1 MATASVVTK
10 NVPSVL
16 VLSADAAVRAR
27 LRSALTAQRWEVH
40 EADGG
45 AAALLLME
53 RTQPHATLLDG
64 ALPDLHLEDF
74 AEEARSS
81 QPAMDLIAL
90 DGTLAGLTGAVKS
103 PRRGE
108 LLQVLRSVCDQ
119 ATQATTPA
127 APTDTNTDTN
137 IPIAPLT
144 AAILPHSTSSS
155 SSRSAGQAPAVV
167 DLAAT
172 VRLPELIGDS
182 DRMLEVSR
190 RIRLVAKRTTT
201 VLIQGPTGTGK
212 ELVARAVH
220 RLSPRADRP
229 FIALNCA
236 AIPEAL
242 LEAELFGHARGAFT
256 GAVQRRTGRIEA
268 ADGGTLF
275 LDEIGEMPL
284 GLQSKLLR
292 FLENGE
298 LQRVGENQPVQV
310 DVRIVAAT
318 HQSLARRAQEGSFR
332 ADLYYR
338 LAVFPVQTLISTLQ
352 RMGVNVPNTGS
363 ANTLRVQNMAAVFIA
378 ATLPPF
384 AEPGTKLDV
393 TVSSAGDARSLNG
406 GLLLMTALYG
416 PDGRIYAQAQGPL
429 VLGGYAA
436 AANGN
441 AKIVNHPTTGRIP
454 GGAMV
459 ERGVP
464 LDLSRLPSLSL
475 LLNDADFR
483 TAERMADAINSEL
496 KRPLAHAADSRRVDL
511 HAQPGEDLPALL
523 ARVEAVE
530 IETFPR
536 AKVVVNERTG
546 TVVIGG
552 DVRLQPVSILHGGLV
567 VNVVSD
573 FAVSQPGP
581 LSNGTTQTVQ
591 ETRVDAQDRPVNQI
605 MLKRGATVDDLVQEL
620 QGIGASARDVISI
633 LQAMKEAG
641 ALEAELEVL

>member
-1 MATASVVTK
+1 MATASVMTK
-10 NVPSVL
+10 SAASVL
-16 VLSADAAVRAR
+16 VLSADSGVRAR
-27 LRSALTAQRWEVH
+27 LRKALTAQRWEVH
-40 EADGG
+40 EAEGG
-45 AAALLLME
+45 AAALLLMDQA
-53 RTQPHATLLDG
+53 RPQATLLDG
-64 ALPDLHLEDF
+64 PLPDLHLADF
-74 AEEARSS
+74 AEEALSS
-81 QPAMDLIAL
+81 HPAMDLIAL
-90 DGTLAGLTGAVKS
+90 DGALAGMTGATKS

-108 LLQVLRSVCDQ
+108 LLQVLRSVCEEAPSV
-119 ATQATTPA
+119 ATA
-127 APTDTNTDTN
+127 DTN
-137 IPIAPLT
+137 IPFPL
-144 AAILPHSTSSS
+144 
-155 SSRSAGQAPAVV
+155 APAVIPLASTKKPSLPSAIETTPV
-167 DLAAT
+167 LDLGSV

-190 RIRLVAKRTTT
+190 RIRLVAKRKTT

-212 ELVARAVH
+212 EVVARALH
-220 RLSPRADRP
+220 RLSSRSDRP
-229 FIALNCA
+229 FVALNCA

-268 ADGGTLF
+268 ANGGTLF

-284 GLQSKLLR
+284 ALQSKLLR
-292 FLENGE
+292 FLESGE
-298 LQRVGENQPVQV
+298 LQRVGENETVRV

-318 HQSLARRAQEGSFR
+318 HQPLARRAQEGSFR
-332 ADLYYR
+332 ADLFYR

-352 RMGVNVPNTGS
+352 RMGVNVPSTGS

-406 GLLLMTALYG
+406 GLLLMTPLYG

-441 AKIVNHPTTGRIP
+441 AKVVNHPTTGRIP

-459 ERGVP
+459 ERAVP
-464 LDLSRLPSLSL
+464 LDLSRLPSLSI

-483 TAERMADAINSEL
+483 TAERMADAINNEF
-496 KRPLAHAADSRRVDL
+496 KRPLAHATDSRRIGL
-511 HAQPGEDLPALL
+511 HPQQGEDLPALL

-567 VNVVSD
+567 VNVISD
-573 FAVSQPGP
+573 VAVSQPGP
-581 LSNGTTQTVQ
+581 FSNGTTQTVQ
-591 ETRVDAQDRPVNQI
+591 ETRIQAQDKPVNQI

>member
-1 MATASVVTK
+1 MATASVMTK
-10 NVPSVL
+10 NAASVL
-16 VLSADAAVRAR
+16 VLSANSEIRAR

-53 RTQPHATLLDG
+53 QTRPQATLLDG
-64 ALPDLHLEDF
+64 PLPDLHLADF

-81 QPAMDLIAL
+81 QPTMDLIAL
-90 DGTLAGLTGAVKS
+90 DGTLAGLTGAMRS

-108 LLQVLRSVCDQ
+108 LLQVLRSVCEEAPS
-119 ATQATTPA
+119 ATAI
-127 APTDTNTDTN
+127 DTN
-137 IPIAPLT
+137 IPT
-144 AAILPHSTSSS
+144 
-155 SSRSAGQAPAVV
+155 APAPARV
-167 DLAAT
+167 LPISATQPLPRAAAHT
-172 VRLPELIGDS
+172 PPILEPDASIRLPELIGNS

-190 RIRLVAKRTTT
+190 RIRLVAKRKST

-212 ELVARAVH
+212 EVVARALH
-220 RLSPRADRP
+220 RLSQRADRP
-229 FIALNCA
+229 FVALNCA

-268 ADGGTLF
+268 ANGGTLF

-284 GLQSKLLR
+284 ALQSKLLR
-292 FLENGE
+292 FLESGE
-298 LQRVGENQPVQV
+298 LQRVGENETVRV

-318 HQSLARRAQEGSFR
+318 HQPLARRAQEGSFR
-332 ADLYYR
+332 ADLFYR
-338 LAVFPVQTLISTLQ
+338 LSVFPVQTLISTLQ
-352 RMGVNVPNTGS
+352 RMGVNVPTTGS
-363 ANTLRVQNMAAVFIA
+363 ANSLRVQNMAAVFIA

-406 GLLLMTALYG
+406 GLLLMTPLYG
-416 PDGRIYAQAQGPL
+416 PDGRIYAQAQGPI

-441 AKIVNHPTTGRIP
+441 AKVVNHPTTGRVP

-464 LDLSRLPSLSL
+464 VDLSRLPSLSI
-475 LLNDADFR
+475 LLNEADFR
-483 TAERMADAINSEL
+483 NAERMADAINSEL
-496 KRPLAHAADSRRVDL
+496 KRPLAHASDSRRIDL
-511 HAQPGEDLPALL
+511 HPQPGEDLPALL

-552 DVRLQPVSILHGGLV
+552 DVR
-567 VNVVSD
+567 
-573 FAVSQPGP
+573 
-581 LSNGTTQTVQ
+581 
-591 ETRVDAQDRPVNQI
+591 
-605 MLKRGATVDDLVQEL
+605 
-620 QGIGASARDVISI
+620 
-633 LQAMKEAG
+633 
-641 ALEAELEVL
+641 